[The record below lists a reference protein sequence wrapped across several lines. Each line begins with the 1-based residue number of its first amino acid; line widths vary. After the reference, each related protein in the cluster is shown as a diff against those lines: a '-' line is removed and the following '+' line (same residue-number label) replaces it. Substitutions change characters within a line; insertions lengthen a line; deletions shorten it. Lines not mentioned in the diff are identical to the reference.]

1 MTSHRLL
8 LLAGLLALLLVPSAP
23 SATSESGSPYDLSV
37 RALRGTAATDI
48 YLSVATDETTLP
60 QSLRK
65 VQLKTFSADG
75 EHIRTEN
82 VFDVPLVDGQ
92 AVLTRDELERHQL
105 LEVKALLKTGS
116 NHVLEAAAHVAL
128 RPDLTVAELSAPDRV
143 VRKQPFE
150 VTASIAELAGD
161 TTADATI
168 SLHDGDTT
176 LASQPLQVLGGSRAA
191 VTFGGLRIAEPGS
204 HTLSVVVSG
213 SDPAEAYTANNVDE
227 APLTVRVYDGDG
239 VVVTEESHATDV
251 GAEVLRAG
259 GNAIDAAA
267 AIQFALNVTLPHTTG
282 IGGGSTILVHLAKGK
297 TFAIDAREKAPAAAT
312 PNMFVGKALANANR
326 SGCAVGVP
334 GTLRAIQLML
344 DRWGTMSLGDTLAP
358 ATALAE
364 DGFQVGAALASA
376 TTEERARTQP
386 ETRAVFRR
394 PDGSPLQ
401 EGDFLRQPDLA
412 RTFRLLAQ
420 DGPAA
425 LYSGEIAPALI
436 AAQTRTVA
444 QACQGRMTLDD
455 LASYDIVVRK
465 PLFTSYRGYDVVSVP
480 PSSSGGL
487 VVLQALKLL
496 RRFPLGTAPFGADS
510 CGATHL
516 QIEALRLALADRAFW
531 MGDDDPAFGFDVPVT
546 GLLSDDYTGLRSELI
561 HEDSRIPVAVPGN
574 PEPFRDGG
582 GPVEFD
588 QPEAL
593 HTTHFSIVDKW
604 GNMVSFTTTLT
615 DGFGTGIMVPG
626 YGFVLNDS
634 LINFNFPAPVR
645 NPGTGNPGAN
655 DAAPNRRAMGNTAPV
670 LLFKDGEPLV
680 ATGSPGGIFIPSVV
694 LQVVTNLVDQ
704 GRSIQD
710 AVAAPRI
717 WLNSPQGGIAWNA
730 SFPPDTIACLRA
742 LGDPLNRDPAPSPR
756 ATGSAESLAVD
767 PTTYA
772 LSAAN
777 DPRAPD
783 GKAVVLP

>member
-8 LLAGLLALLLVPSAP
+8 GLAVLLALLLVPSAP
-23 SATSESGSPYDLSV
+23 SATSESGSPYTLSV
-37 RALRGTAATDI
+37 RALRGATATD
-48 YLSVATDETTLP
+48 LDLTVSADGVELP

-65 VQLKTFSADG
+65 IQLKTFSAGG
-75 EHIRTEN
+75 EQLRTEN
-82 VFDVPLVDGQ
+82 VFNVPLVDGR
-92 AVLTRDELERHQL
+92 AVLTCNEPERNQL
-105 LEVKALLKTGS
+105 LEVKALLEIGS
-116 NHVLEAAAHVAL
+116 VHVLDASTRVAL
-128 RPDLTVAELSAPDRV
+128 RPDLTVAQLNAPDRV
-143 VRKQPFE
+143 VRTQPFD
-150 VTASIAELAGD
+150 VSASIAEIAGD
-161 TTADATI
+161 TAADATV
-168 SLHDGDTT
+168 SVYDGMTR
-176 LASQPLQVLGGSRAA
+176 LASQPLRVLAGGNALAKFSD
-191 VTFGGLRIAEPGS
+191 LRIAEPGQ
-204 HTLSVVVSG
+204 HTLSVAVSG
-213 SDPAEAYTANNVDE
+213 ADPAEAHTANNIDQT
-227 APLTVRVYDGDG
+227 PLTVRVYDGDG

-282 IGGGSTILVHLAKGK
+282 IGGGSTILVHLAKGE

-312 PNMFVGKALANANR
+312 PNMFVGKALGNANR

-334 GTLRAIQLML
+334 GTLRAVQLML

-364 DGFQVGAALASA
+364 DGFHVGAALASA

-394 PDGSPLQ
+394 PDGLPLQ

-531 MGDDDPAFGFDVPVT
+531 MGDDDPVFGFDVPVT
-546 GLLSDDYTGLRSELI
+546 GLLSDDYTRLRSELI

-634 LINFNFPAPVR
+634 LINFNLTPAR

-655 DAAPNRRAMGNTAPV
+655 DAAPNRRAMGNTAPI
-670 LLFKDGEPLV
+670 LLFKGGEPLV

-694 LQVVTNLVDQ
+694 LQVVTNLVDH

-717 WLNSPQGGIAWNA
+717 WLASPQGAIAWNA
-730 SFPPDTIACLRA
+730 GFPPETIACLRA
-742 LGDPLNRDPAPSPR
+742 LGHPLNRDPAASPR
-756 ATGSAESLAVD
+756 AVGSAESLAVD
-767 PTTYA
+767 PTTYM